1 MILLFSQQEKADSS
15 NNLKLICEDLQ
26 KISQEEAAVK
36 LTINKKMA
44 QDLGILGLCELL
56 NMSADAN
63 KEINEAYKNVPDVNI
78 DLNTDHIVT
87 LTNNKVFKIEVK
99 KWDKLPDIIH
109 AFAIM
114 WAQMSKQYNDQEN
127 VALMRLKAIM
137 LDKYFGN

>member
-1 MILLFSQQEKADSS
+1 M
-15 NNLKLICEDLQ
+15 
-26 KISQEEAAVK
+26 
-36 LTINKKMA
+36 
-44 QDLGILGLCELL
+44 
-56 NMSADAN
+56 
-63 KEINEAYKNVPDVNI
+63 
-78 DLNTDHIVT
+78 
-87 LTNNKVFKIEVK
+87 TNNKVFKIEVK